1 MDNEEFMRRVRLGDE
16 QKRKA
21 IGELYR
27 QEYPFLRRWAERLLH
42 LQSSS
47 RRPDDAEDLIQD
59 VFISFFDTCEK
70 FDGRA
75 LLRTYLFQAI
85 RHRVMDNTR
94 SSPVT
99 MISITTADGEE
110 NLLQNAPAASDPE
123 VSVAA
128 KLCMEKVL
136 PALQKSHDAQTLL
149 TYELIIVE
157 GRSYPEL
164 AQLLKVPEATLRQRV
179 SAAMKTMQSLINK
192 LCGGLP

>member
-21 IGELYR
+21 IGELYYH
-27 QEYPFLRRWAERLLH
+27 EYPYLRRWTERLLRS
-42 LQSSS
+42 QSLS

-59 VFISFFDTCEK
+59 VFVRFFDACES

-75 LLRTYLFQAI
+75 SLRTYLFQAI
-85 RHRVMDNTR
+85 RNRIMDNTR
-94 SSPVT
+94 TSPVT
-99 MISITTADGEE
+99 MVSATAADGEDS
-110 NLLQNAPAASDPE
+110 LLQNVRAASDPE

-136 PALQKSHDAQTLL
+136 PALQKSHDAHTLL
-149 TYELIIVE
+149 TYEQIIVE

-164 AQLLKVPEATLRQRV
+164 AQLLEVPEVTLRQRV